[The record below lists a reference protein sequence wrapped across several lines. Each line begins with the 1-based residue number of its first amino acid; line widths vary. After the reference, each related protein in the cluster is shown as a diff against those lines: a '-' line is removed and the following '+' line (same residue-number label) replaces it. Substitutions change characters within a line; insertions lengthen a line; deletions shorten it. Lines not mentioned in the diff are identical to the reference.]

1 MAATVA
7 GRPPLRVDAD
17 LDVAVDGR
25 PLSVS
30 GEGDQLT
37 VAVSSFGRAVGI
49 ARGVG
54 DSEQVR
60 SLTTLATAAGLT
72 ADVTVHGRT
81 VARAGRNATPGLL
94 GRRYGVE
101 LRPSGVVGAVVGGLR
116 AAFS

>member
-1 MAATVA
+1 MVA

-30 GEGDQLT
+30 GQGDRLT
-37 VAVSSFGRAVGI
+37 VTVSSFGRAVDV

-54 DSEQVR
+54 DFEQVR
-60 SLTTLATAAGLT
+60 SLATLATAAGLT

-81 VARAGRNATPGLL
+81 VARAGRDATPGPL

-101 LRPSGVVGAVVGGLR
+101 LRPSGVIGAVVGGLR
-116 AAFS
+116 ALFS